1 MSLPDISPTGS
12 MTSDEYVDYMI
23 GYLDNALSSVQ
34 DDASDYIADQTTTDW
49 YARWEDILDDIDSDI
64 TTLNSDILKIKSQII
79 MIKNIIESKKT

>member
-12 MTSDEYVDYMI
+12 MTPDEYVDYMI
-23 GYLDNALSSVQ
+23 GYLDNALSYVQ
-34 DDASDYIADQTTTDW
+34 DDASNYVADQTITDW
-49 YARWEDILDDIDSDI
+49 YTRWQEILDNIDSDI